1 MNHDNA
7 RFYIGSHFDASGR
20 SDRRGALLPG
30 CSLARSALTFVV
42 PRLIWRLLLPA
53 QIRDPPTH
61 RNHEGHAGD
70 GLFPRLTLSAQE
82 AELLNAEAL
91 F

>member
-20 SDRRGALLPG
+20 SCALFPG
-30 CSLARSALTFVV
+30 CSLARSALTFVE
-42 PRLIWRLLLPA
+42 PRLIWRLLPA

-70 GLFPRLTLSAQE
+70 GLFPRLTLSARE

>member
-20 SDRRGALLPG
+20 SGLAAPSLGPDLRGTPIN
-30 CSLARSALTFVV
+30 LAPAACH
-42 PRLIWRLLLPA
+42 A

-70 GLFPRLTLSAQE
+70 GLFPRLTLSARE